1 MEDLTYMSDFL
12 PDVAVSVIF
21 KDSDK
26 YNTLKPI
33 FDEYGFGFMVP
44 NQNLII
50 IDGENLTDEEYNDD
64 ILNFIEAHEVSHI
77 LLGHDGPRNEQDE
90 LDADYGAYLLLKKH
104 GIENSVEMLLDT
116 FFERHNTEFDIKR
129 VKELEDKIL

>member
-1 MEDLTYMSDFL
+1 MEDLTYVSDFL
-12 PDVAVSVIF
+12 PDVVVSVIY

-26 YNTLKPI
+26 YHTLKPM

-50 IDGENLTDEEYNDD
+50 IDGENIENDNDD
-64 ILNFIEAHEVSHI
+64 TLNFIEAHEVSHI

-90 LDADYGAYLLLKKH
+90 MDADYGAYILLKKY
-104 GIENSVEMLLDT
+104 EMKESVEILLDT
-116 FFERHNTEFDIKR
+116 FFERHNKKFNIKR
-129 VKELEDKIL
+129 IKELEYKFL